1 MMRHLKS
8 AVVLAVGAAV
18 LASASVAG
26 GAARPDSNRAQHLV
40 RGSVDPALIRSE
52 PKNEWPFTRVVGG
65 Q

>member
-1 MMRHLKS
+1 MMRHIKG
-8 AVVLAVGAAV
+8 AAVLAVGAAV
-18 LASASVAG
+18 LAGASAAG
-26 GAARPDSNRAQHLV
+26 GAARPDLNRAQHFV